1 MTYIMYLLLD
11 ILYRIVIIYIGR
23 QRPVMDW
30 ETRMRIA
37 IGAARGIAYLDEYR
51 RPIAY
56 HSSSILFSFGCP
68 DVNSLNDGDFFNFFL

>member
-1 MTYIMYLLLD
+1 ML
-11 ILYRIVIIYIGR
+11 IYIGG

-37 IGAARGIAYLDEYR
+37 IGSARGIAYLHEDC

-56 HSSSILFSFGCP
+56 LSSYILFSFGCP
-68 DVNSLNDGDFFNFFL
+68 DVNSLNDGAFSNCFL